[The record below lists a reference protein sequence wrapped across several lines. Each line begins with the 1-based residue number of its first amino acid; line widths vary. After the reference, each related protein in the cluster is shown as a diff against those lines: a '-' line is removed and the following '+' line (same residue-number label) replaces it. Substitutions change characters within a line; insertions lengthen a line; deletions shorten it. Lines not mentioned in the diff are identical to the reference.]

1 MSNTFDFDKALKDL
15 QSGKDLTGKDGVLM
29 PLIKQLTEAAITAE
43 LNHHI
48 DSSDEPNRK
57 NGKGCKTIKTGSGS
71 FELNAPRDRAG
82 TFEPQLIKK
91 NQTQLTPEIDR
102 KLLSLFSH
110 GMSYRDMKY
119 HIHDMYGIEVSTG
132 AITAITDQLIPEL
145 KEWQNRPLESHY
157 PIVWMDAIHYK
168 IKEGGRYIS
177 QAIYTLLGLNVDGQ
191 KEILGIY
198 LSANESASYWLSV
211 LTELQNR
218 GVEDILIACIDG
230 LAGFPEAIASIF
242 PRTEIQL
249 CIIHQIRN
257 SMKYVASKNQKA
269 FMADLKPVYRASSK
283 EAAETALDEL
293 EAKWGDTYPI
303 VIKSW
308 RSKWSN
314 LSAYFKYPEPIRKII
329 YTTNA
334 VEAIHRQ
341 FRKLTKTKG
350 AFPNENSLLKL
361 LYAGI
366 LNATE
371 KWTMPIQNWS
381 QALSQLDI
389 YFEGRLDGVL
399 DI

>member
-1 MSNTFDFDKALKDL
+1 M
-15 QSGKDLTGKDGVLM
+15 GLT
-29 PLIKQLTEAAITAE
+29 
-43 LNHHI
+43 
-48 DSSDEPNRK
+48 
-57 NGKGCKTIKTGSGS
+57 
-71 FELNAPRDRAG
+71 
-82 TFEPQLIKK
+82 
-91 NQTQLTPEIDR
+91 
-102 KLLSLFSH
+102 
-110 GMSYRDMKY
+110 
-119 HIHDMYGIEVSTG
+119 
-132 AITAITDQLIPEL
+132 
-145 KEWQNRPLESHY
+145 
-157 PIVWMDAIHYK
+157 
-168 IKEGGRYIS
+168 
-177 QAIYTLLGLNVDGQ
+177 VDGE

-198 LSANESASYWLSV
+198 LSDNESASYWLSV

-218 GVEDILIACIDG
+218 GLEDILIACIDG
-230 LAGFPEAIASIF
+230 LSGFPEAIASIF
-242 PRTEIQL
+242 PKTEIQL

-269 FMADLKPVYRASSK
+269 FMTDLKPVYRATSK

-293 EAKWGDTYPI
+293 EAKWGDLYPI

-308 RSKWSN
+308 RNKWDN

-399 DI
+399 EI